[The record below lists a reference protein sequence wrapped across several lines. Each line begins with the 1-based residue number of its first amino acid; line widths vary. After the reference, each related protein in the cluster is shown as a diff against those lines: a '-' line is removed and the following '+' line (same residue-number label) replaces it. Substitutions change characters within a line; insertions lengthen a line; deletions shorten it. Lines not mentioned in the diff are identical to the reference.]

1 MRYKID
7 MSEVIKKSHNKTV
20 LLYHMVFP
28 AKYRRKVF
36 GGKVEAE
43 LKKACEEI
51 NKRYEINFVEIGVDE
66 DHAHFLIQG
75 IPTMSVT
82 RIVTIV
88 KSITAK
94 EIFKKCPEVKKYLW
108 GGNFW
113 TSGYYANTVGRY
125 GNEEVISNYVK
136 NQGKE
141 YELLYRGQLTFFD
154 GVA

>member
-1 MRYKID
+1 
-7 MSEVIKKSHNKTV
+7 
-20 LLYHMVFP
+20 MVFP

-36 GGKVEAE
+36 SKQVDKE
-43 LKKACEEI
+43 LKQTCEEI
-51 NKRYEINFVEIGVDE
+51 SKRYEVNFLEIGADE

-75 IPTMSVT
+75 LPTMNVT

-113 TSGYYANTVGRY
+113 TSGYYANTVGKY
-125 GNEEVISNYVK
+125 GNEEAISNHVK
-136 NQGKE
+136 KQGKK
-141 YELLYRGQLTFFD
+141 YELLHRGQLALFE